1 LRGLRSSRRALLAS
15 TVVIAALGFC
25 GSAGA
30 ALVTVGPDLSGTYA
44 NSSCGAECTLVNSSL
59 TQAGAQLTS
68 PVNGLVVRWHVL
80 DGDSVGTYRLRVA
93 SPLGGETFLFAAS
106 SAPVAS
112 VPAAGV
118 QTFTATMP
126 IAAGQT
132 IGIDLSQTAS
142 IGLGPGLGGYYEWRP
157 APLEGTAPAAF
168 GGGTTAIGFNAEV
181 QPAPTITALGT
192 ASGPTA
198 GGTSL
203 TITGTDLEGAS
214 AVSFGAEPAS
224 GFTVD
229 CESQITAVAP
239 AAAAGTAQLSVTTAA
254 GKATSAQS
262 FTYVVPT
269 SPAPASATPITPAPT
284 TPATVLRC
292 IVPKL
297 KGEKLKAAENAL
309 MKARCKVGKVKKKA
323 GATARTGKVVK
334 QSRTPGT
341 VLPAGAKVTLTIKGL
356 RGS

>member
-1 LRGLRSSRRALLAS
+1 LKSSCRALLAS
-15 TVVIAALGFC
+15 TVVVAALGFC
-25 GSAGA
+25 SSAGA
-30 ALVTVGPDLSGTYA
+30 ALVTVGPDLSGTYT
-44 NSSCGAECTLVNSSL
+44 NSSCGAECTLVNSNL
-59 TQAGAQLTS
+59 TQAGAQMTS
-68 PVNGLVVRWHVL
+68 PVGGLVVRWHVL
-80 DGDSVGTYRLRVA
+80 DGETAGTYRLRTA
-93 SPLGGETFLFAAS
+93 SPLGVGTYLFGAS
-106 SAPVAS
+106 SAPVGS
-112 VPAAGV
+112 VPTTGV

-132 IGIDLSQTAS
+132 IGIDMSQTAS
-142 IGLGPGLGGYYEWRP
+142 IGIGPGLGGYYEWRP
-157 APLEGTAPAAF
+157 APLEETSPANV

-229 CESQITAVAP
+229 SESQITAVAP

-254 GKATSAQS
+254 GKATSSQS
-262 FTYVVPT
+262 FTYV
-269 SPAPASATPITPAPT
+269 APTPAAP
-284 TPATVLRC
+284 TPATPTAPAPVSRC

-297 KGEKLKAAENAL
+297 KGKKLKASEKAL
-309 MKARCKVGKVKKKA
+309 MKARCKVGTVRKKA
-323 GATARTGKVVK
+323 GASARTGKVVK

-341 VLPAGAKVTLTIKGL
+341 VLRAGTKVTLTIKA
-356 RGS
+356 

>member
-1 LRGLRSSRRALLAS
+1 M
-15 TVVIAALGFC
+15 VAALGFC
-25 GSAGA
+25 SSAGA
-30 ALVTVGPDLSGTYA
+30 ALVTVGPDLTGTYT
-44 NSSCGAECTLVNSSL
+44 NSACGAECTLVNSNL
-59 TQAGAQLTS
+59 TQAGAQMTS
-68 PVNGLVVRWHVL
+68 PVAGLVVRWHVL

-93 SPLGGETFLFAAS
+93 SPLGGEAFLFGAS
-106 SAPVAS
+106 SAPVSS

-118 QTFTATMP
+118 QTFSATMP

-132 IGIDLSQTAS
+132 IGIDMSETAS
-142 IGLGPGLGGYYEWRP
+142 IGIGAGLGGFYEWRP
-157 APLEGTAPAAF
+157 APLEGPSPAAV
-168 GGGTTAIGFNAEV
+168 GGGTAAIGFNAEV

-229 CESQITAVAP
+229 SESQITAVSP
-239 AAAAGTAQLSVTTAA
+239 AAPAGTAQLSVTTAA

-262 FTYVVPT
+262 FTYVAPT
-269 SPAPASATPITPAPT
+269 SAPPTSATPT
-284 TPATVLRC
+284 TPASVSRC

-297 KGEKLKAAENAL
+297 KGKKLKASEKAL
-309 MKARCKVGKVKKKA
+309 KKARCKIGTVKKKA
-323 GATARTGKVVK
+323 GATVRTGKVVK
-334 QSRTPGT
+334 ESRTHGT
-341 VLPAGAKVTLTIKGL
+341 MLPAGAKVTLTIKG
-356 RGS
+356 

>member
-1 LRGLRSSRRALLAS
+1 
-15 TVVIAALGFC
+15 VVAALGFC
-25 GSAGA
+25 SSAGA
-30 ALVTVGPDLSGTYA
+30 ALVTVGPDLTGTYT

-68 PVNGLVVRWHVL
+68 PVGGLVVRWHVL
-80 DGDSVGTYRLRVA
+80 DGDSAGTYRLRTA
-93 SPLGGETFLFAAS
+93 SPLGVGSFLFAAS
-106 SAPVAS
+106 SASVSS
-112 VPAAGV
+112 VPTTGV
-118 QTFTATMP
+118 QTFTTAMP

-132 IGIDLSQTAS
+132 IGIDMSKTAS

-168 GGGTTAIGFNAEV
+168 GGGTTAIGFDAEV

-214 AVSFGAEPAS
+214 AVGFGAEPAS
-224 GFTVD
+224 SFTVD
-229 CESQITAVAP
+229 SESQITAVAP
-239 AAAAGTAQLSVTTAA
+239 AAAAGTTRLSVTTAA
-254 GKATSAQS
+254 GKATSSQS
-262 FTYVVPT
+262 FTYLAPT
-269 SPAPASATPITPAPT
+269 SAAPTSATPT
-284 TPATVLRC
+284 TPAPVSRC

-297 KGEKLKAAENAL
+297 KGKKLKASEKAL
-309 MKARCKVGKVKKKA
+309 KKARCKVGTVKKKA
-323 GATARTGKVVK
+323 DATVRIGKVVK

-341 VLPAGAKVTLTIKGL
+341 VLPAGAKVTLTIKG
-356 RGS
+356 